1 MTSFL
6 QKGLLGLTILVAA
19 ASAASTIERDVL
31 VGCLKADAEFKKYF
45 AVLCVIPEGV
55 AKWSEAKKHCTGANY
70 DDKDKI
76 HHAEP
81 KVLAKIPQLKNSVPK
96 GRKIAYV
103 LLYSYRTPCYENN
116 YPDDIESCA
125 GQIAK
130 ARVGDFH
137 DVQNFYVY
145 YNRIYNKDQLPMVSL
160 WFETHKIP
168 LVDDSKIAEQCRA
181 P

>member
-1 MTSFL
+1 MTPFL
-6 QKGLLGLTILVAA
+6 KKALLGLTILVAA
-19 ASAASTIERDVL
+19 ATATSTIQPDVL
-31 VGCLKADAEFKKYF
+31 VGCLKADSQFSKFF

-55 AKWSEAKKHCTGANY
+55 AKWSEAKQHCTGANY
-70 DDKDKI
+70 DKNDRI

-81 KVLAKIPQLKNSVPK
+81 KVLAKIPQLKNLVPHGHK
-96 GRKIAYV
+96 VAYV
-103 LLYSYRTPCYENN
+103 LLYTYRTPCYENN

-125 GQIAK
+125 SQIAK

-137 DVQNFYVY
+137 DVQKFYVY
-145 YNRIYNKDQLPMVSL
+145 YNRVYNTDQLPMIKL

-168 LVDDSKIAEQCRA
+168 LVDDSNISAQCHA